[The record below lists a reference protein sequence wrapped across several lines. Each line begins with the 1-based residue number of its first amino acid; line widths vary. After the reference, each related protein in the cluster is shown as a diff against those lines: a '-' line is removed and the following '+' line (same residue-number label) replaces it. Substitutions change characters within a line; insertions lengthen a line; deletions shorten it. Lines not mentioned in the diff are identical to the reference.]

1 MKIDIHTH
9 ILPKEWPNLKKKYG
23 YGGWIH
29 LDHHKTGCARMMKDE
44 TFFREVESNS
54 WNPNV
59 RINECD
65 NHGVDVQVLSTV
77 PVMFSYW
84 AESND
89 ALDVSKILNDH
100 IASVVAEFP
109 SRFIGLGTIPL
120 QDPEKAIIEM
130 QRCIKELGLAG
141 IQIGSNINGKNLS
154 DITKWMS
161 EKFSI
166 EIKIIPITD
175 NSVETRIVTDKGDMH
190 LQEFWVK
197 HRGMDEVKG
206 IEYQGADKARP
217 NPDAVNAIHDSS
229 LIVIAPGNPL
239 TSIGPML
246 AIKGIRKE
254 LSKKKNKVVAVSPI
268 IGNAAISG
276 PTGKYMEAAGIEVSA
291 VGIAK
296 MYADVCSN
304 LIIDTKDRKQIKQI
318 ESLNINVHD
327 TKIKMTNKQAEDAL
341 GASILK
347 HFHA

>member
-1 MKIDIHTH
+1 MVLGD
-9 ILPKEWPNLKKKYG
+9 KKL
-23 YGGWIH
+23 I
-29 LDHHKTGCARMMKDE
+29 
-44 TFFREVESNS
+44 
-54 WNPNV
+54 
-59 RINECD
+59 
-65 NHGVDVQVLSTV
+65 
-77 PVMFSYW
+77 
-84 AESND
+84 
-89 ALDVSKILNDH
+89 
-100 IASVVAEFP
+100 
-109 SRFIGLGTIPL
+109 TI
-120 QDPEKAIIEM
+120 
-130 QRCIKELGLAG
+130 LAG
-141 IQIGSNINGKNLS
+141 GSGSVKLVRALAAHRSDVNVITNVGDNYWLYGMYICPDIDTITYGLSDLLDQDKGWGIKKDTFGFLRQMEIFGEETWFRIGDRDTATHLTRTNMLKNGKSLS

-175 NSVETRIVTDKGDMH
+175 NTVETRIITPKGDMH

-197 HRGMDEVKG
+197 HRGMDSVDG

-246 AIKGIRKE
+246 AIKGIREE

-268 IGNAAISG
+268 IGNSAISG
-276 PTGKYMEAAGIEVSA
+276 PSGKYMEAAGIEVSA

-304 LIIDTKDRKQIKQI
+304 LIIDTKDRNQIKQI